1 MRYKGIIFDM
11 DGVLVDSEYTYF
23 QSKSQILSEAG
34 HEVEDSYHF
43 QFMGTTSDYM
53 WEKMKQ
59 EFSLPLSV
67 AEYIQQMTALRQA
80 MIKRDGIRVIPH
92 VQEFVKG
99 LSQAGLKLAVASSSS
114 LAEIKVNLAEIGL
127 SEYFSEVV
135 STEEVEH
142 SKPAPD
148 VYLAAAERIGIMPEN
163 CLGIEDT
170 KNGTGA
176 VRNAGMVCVG
186 FANPA
191 FPKQDLAFADRVVS
205 SFSELDAD
213 SLTKIYQKVRASHA

>member
-1 MRYKGIIFDM
+1 MLEAIIFDM
-11 DGVLVDSEYTYF
+11 DGVWVDSEYTYF

>member
-1 MRYKGIIFDM
+1 MLEAIIFDM

-148 VYLAAAERIGIMPEN
+148 VYLATAERIGIMPEN

-205 SFSELDAD
+205 SFAELDAD

>member
-1 MRYKGIIFDM
+1 MLEAIIFDM

-59 EFSLPLSV
+59 EFYLPLSV

-205 SFSELDAD
+205 SFAELDAD

>member
-1 MRYKGIIFDM
+1 MLEAIIFDM

-99 LSQAGLKLAVASSSS
+99 LSQAGLKLAIASSSS

>member
-1 MRYKGIIFDM
+1 MLEAIIFDM

-59 EFSLPLSV
+59 EFSLHLSV

>member
-1 MRYKGIIFDM
+1 MLEAIIFDM

-114 LAEIKVNLAEIGL
+114 LAEIKVNLAEIGF

-163 CLGIEDT
+163 CLGREDT

>member
-1 MRYKGIIFDM
+1 MLEAIIFDM

-176 VRNAGMVCVG
+176 VRNAGMVCGG
-186 FANPA
+186 FANPS

>member
-1 MRYKGIIFDM
+1 MLEAIIFDM

-59 EFSLPLSV
+59 ELSLPLSV

-148 VYLAAAERIGIMPEN
+148 VYLATAERIGIMPEN

>member
-1 MRYKGIIFDM
+1 MLEAIIFDM

-59 EFSLPLSV
+59 EFYLPLSV

-148 VYLAAAERIGIMPEN
+148 VYLAAAERIGIMSEN

-205 SFSELDAD
+205 SFAELDAD

>member
-1 MRYKGIIFDM
+1 MLEAIIFDM

-59 EFSLPLSV
+59 EFYLPLSV

-99 LSQAGLKLAVASSSS
+99 SSQAGLKLAVASSSS

-205 SFSELDAD
+205 SFAELDAD

>member
-1 MRYKGIIFDM
+1 MLEAIIFDM

-148 VYLAAAERIGIMPEN
+148 VYLATAERIGIMPEN

-191 FPKQDLAFADRVVS
+191 FPKLDLAFADRVVS

>member
-1 MRYKGIIFDM
+1 MLEAIIFDM

-135 STEEVEH
+135 STEELEL

>member
-1 MRYKGIIFDM
+1 MLEAIIFDM

-80 MIKRDGIRVIPH
+80 IIKRDGIRVIPH

>member
-1 MRYKGIIFDM
+1 MLEAIIFDM

-43 QFMGTTSDYM
+43 QFMGATSDYM

>member
-1 MRYKGIIFDM
+1 MLEAIIFDM

-114 LAEIKVNLAEIGL
+114 LAEIKVNLAEISL

>member
-1 MRYKGIIFDM
+1 MLEAIIFDM

-176 VRNAGMVCVG
+176 VRNASMVCVG

>member
-1 MRYKGIIFDM
+1 MLEAIIFDM

-148 VYLAAAERIGIMPEN
+148 VYLVMAERIGIMPEN

-205 SFSELDAD
+205 SFLS
-213 SLTKIYQKVRASHA
+213 

>member
-1 MRYKGIIFDM
+1 MLEAIIFDM

-23 QSKSQILSEAG
+23 QSKSQILREAG

-67 AEYIQQMTALRQA
+67 SDYVQQMTAFRQA
-80 MIKRDGIRVIPH
+80 MIQRDGIRVIPH

-99 LSQAGLKLAVASSSS
+99 LSQSGLKLAVASSSS

-135 STEEVEH
+135 STEEVKN

-148 VYLAAAERIGIMPEN
+148 VYLAAAERIGVMPEN

-176 VRNAGMVCVG
+176 VHNAGMVCVG
-186 FANPA
+186 FANPV
-191 FPKQDLAFADRVVS
+191 FPKQDLAFADTVVS
-205 SFSELDAD
+205 SFAELTAD
-213 SLTKIYQKVRASHA
+213 SLRKIYQEVGEQHA

>member
-1 MRYKGIIFDM
+1 MIDAIIFDM
-11 DGVLVDSEYTYF
+11 DADLVDSEYTYF

-59 EFSLPLSV
+59 EFYLPLSV

-205 SFSELDAD
+205 SFAELDAD

>member
-1 MRYKGIIFDM
+1 MLEAIIFDM

-59 EFSLPLSV
+59 EFSLPSSV